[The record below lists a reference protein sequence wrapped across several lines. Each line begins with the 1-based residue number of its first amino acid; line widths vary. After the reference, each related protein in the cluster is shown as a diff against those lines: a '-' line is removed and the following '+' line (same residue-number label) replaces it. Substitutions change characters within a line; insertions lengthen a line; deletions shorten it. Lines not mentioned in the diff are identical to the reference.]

1 MKKNKELTGDEE
13 PKEVIIARLLQLIET
28 NSIMLQNHYNEDSS
42 TSITKQ
48 YKDLIKR
55 YYYELAEVVSFKI
68 KGNKIS
74 KKECVELFFTE
85 RIKIQEVQ
93 KQVQIQEEKKRK
105 DSELGR
111 DNIILMLVIHRNFAK
126 ESFFGHFETLKLD
139 GSIETIESEE
149 FKLLKDNQ
157 LIDFTTFAR
166 FMTTD
171 EIINS
176 YSEDLRV
183 NDFTNNLIR
192 RFEYDGQDLEWNISM
207 IDIEILFDVLR
218 ENQFISSD
226 TPRSIFFEI
235 FNPHLSVFN
244 KPVVWKDIK
253 ELAYF
258 LDKCK
263 EYSLFENYKY
273 QNIVEKYRMFK
284 TNHSKGDFVKSNSLR
299 TTLSDVKDEF
309 GNYSEDKEFLK
320 RVKFLEEMFDGMD
333 CCSNKILTEED
344 DD

>member
-1 MKKNKELTGDEE
+1 MEDRKMSKWELGWEKRQEKFREE
-13 PKEVIIARLLQLIET
+13 LKLEEEQQMNRETRINEKREKRELIE
-28 NSIMLQNHYNEDSS
+28 YR
-42 TSITKQ
+42 K
-48 YKDLIKR
+48 KD
-55 YYYELAEVVSFKI
+55 
-68 KGNKIS
+68 
-74 KKECVELFFTE
+74 
-85 RIKIQEVQ
+85 
-93 KQVQIQEEKKRK
+93 
-105 DSELGR
+105 
-111 DNIILMLVIHRNFAK
+111 IILMLDVHRRFAN
-126 ESFFGHFETLKLD
+126 SCLFGDKIPSLYNCVTF
-139 GSIETIESEE
+139 GVVCIEE
-149 FKLLKDNQ
+149 FYSDNLQKKDYMK
-157 LIDFTTFAR
+157 LIDFTTFVR
-166 FMTTD
+166 FMRTD
-171 EIINS
+171 GMINS
-176 YSEDLRV
+176 YCEDVRV
-183 NDFTNNLIR
+183 SNFAMILSDNG
-192 RFEYDGQDLEWNISM
+192 EYYRQDLEWNISM

-218 ENQFISSD
+218 ENQFIASD

-320 RVKFLEEMFDGMD
+320 RVEFLEEMFDGMD